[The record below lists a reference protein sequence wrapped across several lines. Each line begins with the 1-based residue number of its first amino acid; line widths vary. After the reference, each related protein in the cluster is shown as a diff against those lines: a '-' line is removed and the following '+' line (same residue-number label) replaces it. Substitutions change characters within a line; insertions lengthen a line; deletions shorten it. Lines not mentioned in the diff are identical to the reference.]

1 MIRRISGGSVS
12 GSVLEAV
19 FIAIFYNEGVFDF
32 GNGVER
38 RSLGAV
44 EVEEEEVVLMT
55 QGTF

>member
-1 MIRRISGGSVS
+1 MS

>member
-1 MIRRISGGSVS
+1 MIRGGEGEGSV
-12 GSVLEAV
+12 
-19 FIAIFYNEGVFDF
+19 DF